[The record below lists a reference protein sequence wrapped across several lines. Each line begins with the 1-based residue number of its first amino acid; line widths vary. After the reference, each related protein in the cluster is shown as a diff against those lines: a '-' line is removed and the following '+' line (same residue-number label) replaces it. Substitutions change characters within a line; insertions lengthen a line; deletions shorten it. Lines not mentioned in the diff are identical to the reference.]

1 MNVENGGGDANANV
15 SPTKLMVNYIPELM
29 TRDMMYA
36 LFSAMGKIESCKLIA
51 NRGYGFVE
59 YTNHED
65 AEKART
71 AFNGLLMQGKTL
83 KVSFALLN
91 PENKVNHKPDTES
104 NLYIS
109 NLPPDMTLD
118 RLNTIFSQFGR
129 ITNSRVSQ
137 GIGFVCYE
145 TRSQAEEAINRLNGV
160 NPEGG
165 AGPIVVKFANK
176 PNSNKAAPRPAPR
189 AGVAAA
195 PHVAFNGAAT
205 VFNGTAP
212 TAAFNGTNFSATAA
226 FGARPAAAAAA
237 FAASG
242 FPQASPPPLLP
253 SPGKALPFIN
263 KGQQR
268 FNPMAATNHHPLPL
282 LGAPA
287 SPVPLMGAPAATPA
301 HQTTVYVYNVGEDT
315 EELALW
321 QLFGPYGAIDSI
333 KVIKDPETKKNKGF
347 AFVNMREYDEAAM
360 AIQALNG
367 YTLNGQVLS
376 VSFKTQKR
384 N

>member
-1 MNVENGGGDANANV
+1 MINEMKENGGGDANSNV

-59 YTNHED
+59 YEKHED
-65 AEKART
+65 AEKARA

-91 PENKVNHKPDTES
+91 PENKVSHKPDTES

-109 NLPPDMTLD
+109 NLPPDMTLE
-118 RLNTIFSQFGR
+118 RLNVLFGQFGS

-137 GIGFVCYE
+137 GIGFVCFE
-145 TRSQAEEAINRLNGV
+145 TRLQAEEAIKHMNGAS
-160 NPEGG
+160 PITG
-165 AGPIVVKFANK
+165 AGAIVVKFANK
-176 PNSNKAAPRPAPR
+176 PNSNKIPPRPTTR
-189 AGVAAA
+189 VGVAATPLA
-195 PHVAFNGAAT
+195 AYNGAAAA
-205 VFNGTAP
+205 VFNGNTP
-212 TAAFNGTNFSATAA
+212 TAFNGTNISAA
-226 FGARPAAAAAA
+226 FGARPAA
-237 FAASG
+237 FAPG

-263 KGQQR
+263 KGTQR
-268 FNPMAATNHHPLPL
+268 FNPMAATNHTPLPL

-287 SPVPLMGAPAATPA
+287 SPLPLLGAPSAP
-301 HQTTVYVYNVGEDT
+301 HQTTVYVYNIGEDT

-347 AFVNMREYDEAAM
+347 AFVNMRDYDEAAM

-384 N
+384 SN

>member
-1 MNVENGGGDANANV
+1 MLNNEMSIENGGGDANSNV

-59 YTNHED
+59 YEKHED
-65 AEKART
+65 AEKARV

-91 PENKVNHKPDTES
+91 PENKVSHKPDTES

-109 NLPPDMTLD
+109 NLPPDMTLE
-118 RLNTIFSQFGR
+118 RLNSLFSQFGN

-145 TRSQAEEAINRLNGV
+145 NRQQAEDAIQHMNGQS
-160 NPEGG
+160 PIPG
-165 AGPIVVKFANK
+165 AGAIVVKFANK
-176 PNSNKAAPRPAPR
+176 PSSNKNSVRSRVGIAATPLAY
-189 AGVAAA
+189 
-195 PHVAFNGAAT
+195 NGAAA
-205 VFNGTAP
+205 VFNGTTP
-212 TAAFNGTNFSATAA
+212 AFNGTNLSAA
-226 FGARPAAAAAA
+226 FGARPATA
-237 FAASG
+237 FAPG

-253 SPGKALPFIN
+253 SPG
-263 KGQQR
+263 
-268 FNPMAATNHHPLPL
+268 
-282 LGAPA
+282 APA
-287 SPVPLMGAPAATPA
+287 SPVPLLGAPAAP
-301 HQTTVYVYNVGEDT
+301 HQTTVYVYNIGEDT

-360 AIQALNG
+360 AIQTLNG

-384 N
+384 NM

>member
-1 MNVENGGGDANANV
+1 MIDDEMIKMENGGGDANSNV

-59 YTNHED
+59 YEKHED
-65 AEKART
+65 AEKARA

-91 PENKVNHKPDTES
+91 PENKVSHKPDTES

-109 NLPPDMTLD
+109 NLPPDMTLE
-118 RLNTIFSQFGR
+118 RLNALFGQFGN

-137 GIGFVCYE
+137 GIGFVCFE
-145 TRSQAEEAINRLNGV
+145 LRHQAEDAIKHMNGQT
-160 NPEGG
+160 PIPG
-165 AGPIVVKFANK
+165 AGAIVVKFANK
-176 PNSNKAAPRPAPR
+176 PNSNKNAPRPAGGR
-189 AGVAAA
+189 LAAVAPPIAY
-195 PHVAFNGAAT
+195 NGAAM
-205 VFNGTAP
+205 FNGSAP
-212 TAAFNGTNFSATAA
+212 TPFNGNLTTAFS
-226 FGARPAAAAAA
+226 ARPA
-237 FAASG
+237 FASG

-268 FNPMAATNHHPLPL
+268 FNPMAASNHSPLPL

-287 SPVPLMGAPAATPA
+287 SPVPLLGAAPL
-301 HQTTVYVYNVGEDT
+301 HQTTVYVYNIGEET

-384 N
+384 SA

>member
-1 MNVENGGGDANANV
+1 MNNEMNVENGGGDANSNV

-59 YTNHED
+59 FEKHED
-65 AEKART
+65 AEKARV
-71 AFNGLLMQGKTL
+71 AFNGLLMQGKSL

-109 NLPPDMTLD
+109 NLPPDMTLE
-118 RLNTIFSQFGR
+118 RLNLLFNPFGL

-145 TRSQAEEAINRLNGV
+145 TRQQAEDAIQHMNGSS
-160 NPEGG
+160 PIPG
-165 AGPIVVKFANK
+165 AGPLSVKFANK
-176 PNSNKAAPRPAPR
+176 PNAMKNAPRPTNRLPV
-189 AGVAAA
+189 GAA
-195 PHVAFNGAAT
+195 PLYNGAAVFNGAA
-205 VFNGTAP
+205 
-212 TAAFNGTNFSATAA
+212 SAGALGAAA
-226 FGARPAAAAAA
+226 FGARAAP
-237 FAASG
+237 FGPG
-242 FPQASPPPLLP
+242 FPQTSPPPPLLP

-268 FNPMAATNHHPLPL
+268 FNPMAATNHAPLPL

-287 SPVPLMGAPAATPA
+287 SPVSLLAGAPAV
-301 HQTTVYVYNVGEDT
+301 HQTTVYVYNIGEDT

-333 KVIKDPETKKNKGF
+333 KVIKDPETRKNKGF
-347 AFVNMREYDEAAM
+347 AFINMREYDEAAM

-384 N
+384 TN

>member
-1 MNVENGGGDANANV
+1 MLNNDMNMENGGGDANSNV

-59 YTNHED
+59 YEKHED
-65 AEKART
+65 AEKARA

-91 PENKVNHKPDTES
+91 PENKVSHKPDTES

-109 NLPPDMTLD
+109 NLPPDMTLE
-118 RLNTIFSQFGR
+118 RLNALFGQFGH

-145 TRSQAEEAINRLNGV
+145 SRQQAEDAITHMNGQS
-160 NPEGG
+160 PIAG
-165 AGPIVVKFANK
+165 AGAIVVKFANK
-176 PNSNKAAPRPAPR
+176 PSANKNAPRPRGPPPAGAGAP
-189 AGVAAA
+189 AAVPAYNGVSPAY
-195 PHVAFNGAAT
+195 NG
-205 VFNGTAP
+205 VG
-212 TAAFNGTNFSATAA
+212 AA
-226 FGARPAAAAAA
+226 FGARAAAAVFGA
-237 FAASG
+237 
-242 FPQASPPPLLP
+242 QASPPPLLP

-268 FNPMAATNHHPLPL
+268 YNPMAASNHAPLPL

-287 SPVPLMGAPAATPA
+287 SPVPLLGVGVGAGLAA
-301 HQTTVYVYNVGEDT
+301 QTTVYVYNVGEEAD
-315 EELALW
+315 ELALW

-367 YTLNGQVLS
+367 YALNGQVLS

-384 N
+384 SN

>member
-1 MNVENGGGDANANV
+1 MIKNDMNMENGGGDANSNV

-59 YTNHED
+59 YEKHED
-65 AEKART
+65 AEKARA

-91 PENKVNHKPDTES
+91 PENKVSHKPDTES

-109 NLPPDMTLD
+109 NLPPDMTLE
-118 RLNTIFSQFGR
+118 RLNMLFGQFGN

-145 TRSQAEEAINRLNGV
+145 TRQQAEDAITHMNGQS
-160 NPEGG
+160 PIPG
-165 AGPIVVKFANK
+165 AGAIVVKFANK
-176 PNSNKAAPRPAPR
+176 PSANKNAPRPIQR
-189 AGVAAA
+189 VGVSAA
-195 PHVAFNGAAT
+195 PLAYNGAAA
-205 VFNGTAP
+205 VFNGSTP
-212 TAAFNGTNFSATAA
+212 AFNGTNLSA
-226 FGARPAAAAAA
+226 FGARPATA
-237 FAASG
+237 FAPG

-253 SPGKALPFIN
+253 SPG
-263 KGQQR
+263 
-268 FNPMAATNHHPLPL
+268 
-282 LGAPA
+282 APA
-287 SPVPLMGAPAATPA
+287 SPVPLLGAPAAP
-301 HQTTVYVYNVGEDT
+301 QTTVYVYNVGEDT

-333 KVIKDPETKKNKGF
+333 KVIKDPETKKKQG
-347 AFVNMREYDEAAM
+347 VR
-360 AIQALNG
+360 
-367 YTLNGQVLS
+367 V
-376 VSFKTQKR
+376 R
-384 N
+384 

>member
-1 MNVENGGGDANANV
+1 MLTNNMNVENGGGDANSNV

-59 YTNHED
+59 YEKHED
-65 AEKART
+65 AEKARA

-91 PENKVNHKPDTES
+91 PENKVSHKPDTES

-109 NLPPDMTLD
+109 NLPPDMTLE
-118 RLNTIFSQFGR
+118 RLNGLFGQFGN

-145 TRSQAEEAINRLNGV
+145 SRQQAEDAIQHMNGQT
-160 NPEGG
+160 PIAG
-165 AGPIVVKFANK
+165 AGPIAVKFANK
-176 PNSNKAAPRPAPR
+176 PNGGKSVPR
-189 AGVAAA
+189 AAARGPTGGAGGAGSGGGAAA
-195 PHVAFNGAAT
+195 GAFNGA
-205 VFNGTAP
+205 G
-212 TAAFNGTNFSATAA
+212 AAFNGGALGAA
-226 FGARPAAAAAA
+226 FGARAGAYA
-237 FAASG
+237 G
-242 FPQASPPPLLP
+242 FPQASPPLLP
-253 SPGKALPFIN
+253 SPGKALPFIT

-268 FNPMAATNHHPLPL
+268 FNPMAAGNHAPLPL

-287 SPVPLMGAPAATPA
+287 PVPLLGAPAA

-347 AFVNMREYDEAAM
+347 AFVNMRECDEAAM

-384 N
+384 TN

>member
-1 MNVENGGGDANANV
+1 MINEMSVEMENGGGDASNV

-59 YTNHED
+59 YEKHED
-65 AEKART
+65 AEKARA

-91 PENKVNHKPDTES
+91 PEHKASHKPDTES

-109 NLPPDMTLD
+109 NLPPDMTLE
-118 RLNTIFSQFGR
+118 RLNALFGQFGN

-137 GIGFVCYE
+137 GIAFVCFE
-145 TRSQAEEAINRLNGV
+145 VRKQAEDAIKHMNGTTPIP
-160 NPEGG
+160 N

-176 PNSNKAAPRPAPR
+176 PSANKNAPRPGPR
-189 AGVAAA
+189 ALGAA
-195 PHVAFNGAAT
+195 PLAYNGAP
-205 VFNGTAP
+205 VFNGSSP
-212 TAAFNGTNFSATAA
+212 TAFNGTGLMSARAA
-226 FGARPAAAAAA
+226 FPPA
-237 FAASG
+237 

-268 FNPMAATNHHPLPL
+268 FNPMAASNHSPLPL

-287 SPVPLMGAPAATPA
+287 SPVPLLGAPPA
-301 HQTTVYVYNVGEDT
+301 PHQTTVYVYNVGEDT

-384 N
+384 NN

>member
-1 MNVENGGGDANANV
+1 MIENEMENGGGDANNV

-59 YTNHED
+59 YEKHED
-65 AEKART
+65 AEKARA

-91 PENKVNHKPDTES
+91 PENKVSHKPDTES

-109 NLPPDMTLD
+109 NLPPDMTLE
-118 RLNTIFSQFGR
+118 RLNVLFGPFGN

-137 GIGFVCYE
+137 GIGFVCFE
-145 TRSQAEEAINRLNGV
+145 TRPQAEEAIKHMNGQT
-160 NPEGG
+160 PIPG

-176 PNSNKAAPRPAPR
+176 PNANKNAPRPLTR
-189 AGVAAA
+189 GTVGGVGAA
-195 PHVAFNGAAT
+195 PLAYNGAAA
-205 VFNGTAP
+205 VLNGAAP
-212 TAAFNGTNFSATAA
+212 AAFNGGLQAA
-226 FGARPAAAAAA
+226 FGARAAAA
-237 FAASG
+237 FAPGLS
-242 FPQASPPPLLP
+242 SPPLLP

-268 FNPMAATNHHPLPL
+268 YNPMAAANHSPLPL

-287 SPVPLMGAPAATPA
+287 SPVPLLGAPPA
-301 HQTTVYVYNVGEDT
+301 HHQTTVYVYNIGEET

-384 N
+384 SA

>member
-1 MNVENGGGDANANV
+1 MENGGGDANTNV

-59 YTNHED
+59 YEKHED
-65 AEKART
+65 AEKARA

-91 PENKVNHKPDTES
+91 PENKVSHKPDTES

-109 NLPPDMTLD
+109 NLPPDMTLE
-118 RLNTIFSQFGR
+118 RLNTLFSPFGN

-145 TRSQAEEAINRLNGV
+145 TRQQAEDAIKHMNGQC
-160 NPEGG
+160 PIPG
-165 AGPIVVKFANK
+165 AGAVIVKFANK
-176 PNSNKAAPRPAPR
+176 PNANKNAPRPSARSGVGAPPI
-189 AGVAAA
+189 AY
-195 PHVAFNGAAT
+195 NGATA
-205 VFNGTAP
+205 VFNGSTP
-212 TAAFNGTNFSATAA
+212 AAFNGTNISAA
-226 FGARPAAAAAA
+226 FGARAYAT
-237 FAASG
+237 G

-268 FNPMAATNHHPLPL
+268 FNPMAASNHNTLPL

-287 SPVPLMGAPAATPA
+287 SPLPLLGTPPAS
-301 HQTTVYVYNVGEDT
+301 HQTTVYVYNIGEET

-384 N
+384 SGQ